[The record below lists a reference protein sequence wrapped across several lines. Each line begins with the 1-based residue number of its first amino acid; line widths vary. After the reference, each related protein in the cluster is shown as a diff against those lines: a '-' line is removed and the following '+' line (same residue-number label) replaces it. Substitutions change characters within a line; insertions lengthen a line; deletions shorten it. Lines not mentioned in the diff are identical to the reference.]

1 VLQPAQVLTYAILG
15 PLEVRRDGALLPLAG
30 QRQRALLAV
39 LLLHGN
45 DVVPT
50 ERLVD
55 RLWGEHPPRT
65 ATTSLQ
71 NGISQLRK
79 LLGADALETRPSG
92 YLLSVEPEQLDLLRF
107 EALTKRAQTEEPRQR
122 VRTLREAL
130 ALWRGSPL
138 AELAFEPFAQ
148 GEIGRIEELRVGAI
162 EQCVDAE
169 LELDPSGELVAEL
182 QGLVR
187 DHPLRERLR
196 AQLMLVLYRTGR
208 QAEALQAY
216 HDARRTLVDDL
227 GIEPSRP
234 LQQLF
239 GQILRQERTLEIVAD
254 VQLGGGDDLGEV
266 ARAIATGRLVP
277 VLGTSAGLATEEGV
291 STNAQLAVAL
301 ADAFDCPPEQ
311 RGDLARVAQYVAVT
325 RGVGP
330 LYDELHAIFDRERA
344 PGPVHRFLASLPA
357 TLRERGTPQQLIVTT
372 AWDRS
377 TERAFADAGEAIDV
391 ISYLALGRD
400 RGKFV
405 HHRAEGEAQ
414 VIHLPNAYTDVPL
427 GERPV
432 LLKIHGEVGL
442 APERDWESFVVS
454 EDDYIS
460 YLAEAGIA
468 GGLPVTVAA
477 RLRRSHFLFLGYGV
491 VDWSLRVFLHR
502 LWPDAQIGYR
512 SWAVDQPSAVLEQEF
527 WRRRGVEPVVA
538 EIAGYAERLHG
549 SILELDVV
557 A

>member
-1 VLQPAQVLTYAILG
+1 
-15 PLEVRRDGALLPLAG
+15 
-30 QRQRALLAV
+30 
-39 LLLHGN
+39 
-45 DVVPT
+45 
-50 ERLVD
+50 
-55 RLWGEHPPRT
+55 
-65 ATTSLQ
+65 
-71 NGISQLRK
+71 
-79 LLGADALETRPSG
+79 
-92 YLLSVEPEQLDLLRF
+92 
-107 EALTKRAQTEEPRQR
+107 
-122 VRTLREAL
+122 
-130 ALWRGSPL
+130 
-138 AELAFEPFAQ
+138 
-148 GEIGRIEELRVGAI
+148 
-162 EQCVDAE
+162 
-169 LELDPSGELVAEL
+169 
-182 QGLVR
+182 
-187 DHPLRERLR
+187 
-196 AQLMLVLYRTGR
+196 
-208 QAEALQAY
+208 
-216 HDARRTLVDDL
+216 
-227 GIEPSRP
+227 
-234 LQQLF
+234 
-239 GQILRQERTLEIVAD
+239 
-254 VQLGGGDDLGEV
+254 
-266 ARAIATGRLVP
+266 
-277 VLGTSAGLATEEGV
+277 
-291 STNAQLAVAL
+291 
-301 ADAFDCPPEQ
+301 
-311 RGDLARVAQYVAVT
+311 
-325 RGVGP
+325 
-330 LYDELHAIFDRERA
+330 LHAIFDRERA

-357 TLRERGTPQQLIVTT
+357 TLRERGAPQQLIVTT

-414 VIHLPNAYTDVPL
+414 VIHLPNAYTEVPL

-512 SWAVDQPSAVLEQEF
+512 SWAVEQPSAVLEQEF